1 MVNPHTH
8 TTSYLAAGAVVVKE
22 SVGGLGGDVQVAPEQ
37 PGPQGAL
44 LRGGVRLPGGEGG
57 EPGGGQL
64 QRDVL
69 PLREGRACV
78 AEGGG
83 QVTQLVLQKGPSEAN
98 PKIRNHG
105 EGPY

>member
-1 MVNPHTH
+1 MYH
-8 TTSYLAAGAVVVKE
+8 LAAGAVVVKE

-44 LRGGVRLPGGEGG
+44 LRGGVWLPGGEGG

-69 PLREGRACV
+69 PVREGRACGGSGWWPG
-78 AEGGG
+78 ASKSSIRSKSEG
-83 QVTQLVLQKGPSEAN
+83 S
-98 PKIRNHG
+98 
-105 EGPY
+105 

>member
-1 MVNPHTH
+1 MVNTH
-8 TTSYLAAGAVVVKE
+8 DHIMSYLAAGAVVVKE

-69 PLREGRACV
+69 PLREGRAC
-78 AEGGG
+78 GGSG
-83 QVTQLVLQKGPSEAN
+83 WWPGYTLVPQKVPSE
-98 PKIRNHG
+98 G
-105 EGPY
+105 S